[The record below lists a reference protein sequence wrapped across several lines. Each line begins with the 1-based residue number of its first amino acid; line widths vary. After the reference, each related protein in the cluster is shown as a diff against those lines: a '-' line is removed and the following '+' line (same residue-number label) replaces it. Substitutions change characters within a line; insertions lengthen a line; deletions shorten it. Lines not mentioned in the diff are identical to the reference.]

1 MYLLF
6 VSFFSIRDFELLVNA
21 MRSQTLVNI
30 AEQYDR
36 PFEYGMKGKL
46 EAYHLEDTISGLK
59 LAFLA
64 FCQTI
69 PAV

>member
-1 MYLLF
+1 MCLT
-6 VSFFSIRDFELLVNA
+6 FFSIRGFELLVNA
-21 MRSQTLVNI
+21 MKGQTLVNI
-30 AEQYDR
+30 AEQCDR

-46 EAYHLEDTISGLK
+46 EAYHLEDTISWLK